1 MCSEYII
8 LINISKGIRNVN
20 FVLLC
25 WYVVNCGK
33 YFTYISFICLG
44 NSDDI
49 KQLGRRYIGK
59 GDQYRVIQE
68 EKEVLRVKEKNEN

>member
-1 MCSEYII
+1 MMCIYVNVFRIFVIMCSEYII

-49 KQLGRRYIGK
+49 K
-59 GDQYRVIQE
+59 
-68 EKEVLRVKEKNEN
+68 